1 MDAQR
6 FEAEL
11 LRDGFTA
18 AVAGEY
24 SPGLVNIEHSYPF
37 EVRGLVLKGEMVI
50 ADDGDQIQ
58 HCGPG
63 DVFVMRLGSV
73 HREEVGA
80 AGCQYLYGSRQA
92 AE

>member
-1 MDAQR
+1 MEAAQ

-18 AVAGEY
+18 AIAGEY
-24 SPGLVNIEHSYPF
+24 SPGLINVEHTHPF
-37 EVRGLVLKGEMVI
+37 EVRGLVLQGAMVI
-50 ADDGDQIQ
+50 SDAEHSQ

-80 AGCQYLYGSRQA
+80 AGCHYLYGSRQA
-92 AE
+92 AG